1 MSGDRAPQ
9 AGVTLIEMLVAIAI
23 SALIG
28 LAGFALLESMTRT
41 EAGTAGRLDR
51 LALQDR
57 AFQLFTL
64 DVETA
69 DSAVFQD
76 ALVLR
81 LSDAL
86 VTWSASSDGVVRRI
100 DTPNRPLIEQHILQ
114 EPATLGRRGP
124 GIVVLKL
131 TDASVWK
138 LARLPE
144 GFGQ

>member
-41 EAGTAGRLDR
+41 EAGTAGRLDH
-51 LALQDR
+51 LAVQDR

-76 ALVLR
+76 VLVLR

-100 DTPNRPLIEQHILQ
+100 DTPNRPVIEQHILP

-124 GIVVLKL
+124 DIVVLTL